1 MFSSTFFKH
10 YSLKTGLVS
19 LLGLA
24 SLLCSPGT
32 SSAAILNGGFETGD
46 FTNWDTIGQTFI
58 ETAEYGSG
66 PTEGTQQALL
76 DSFSEQS
83 VDIVQLADFL
93 NIEVGSLNALGEVY
107 EGSAIKTS
115 FTVEA
120 GDVLSFDW
128 NFLTDGVQAPL
139 FNDFAFVSLSPT
151 VERKLA
157 DTFST
162 FPTALQ
168 DHTVFYDQTGFQT
181 YSYTFETAGTYSLG
195 IGVVDVGDGAV
206 DSGLLVDNVLLS
218 SSSTPKP
225 VPEPASVLGVL
236 AFGAF
241 GIGSRRLRQ
250 R

>member
-46 FTNWDTIGQTFI
+46 FTNWETIGQTSI
-58 ETAEYGSG
+58 ETAQYGSG

-76 DSFSEQS
+76 DTFSEQT

-107 EGSAIKTS
+107 EGSALKTTL
-115 FTVEA
+115 TVEA

-151 VERKLA
+151 VDRKLA
-157 DTFST
+157 DTYSI
-162 FPTALQ
+162 FPTSLQ
-168 DHTVFYDQTGFQT
+168 DRTVFYDQTGFQT
-181 YSYTFETAGTYSLG
+181 YSYTFQAAGTYTLG
-195 IGVVDVGDGAV
+195 IGVADVGDGAV
-206 DSGLLVDNVLLS
+206 DSGLLVDNVVLS
-218 SSSTPKP
+218 SSSTPTP

-241 GIGSRRLRQ
+241 GLGSRRLRQ

>member
-10 YSLKTGLVS
+10 FSFKTGLVS

-46 FTNWDTIGQTFI
+46 FTNWETIGQTFI

-66 PTEGTQQALL
+66 STEGTQQALL
-76 DSFSEQS
+76 DTFSEQS

-93 NIEVGSLNALGEVY
+93 NIEVGSLSALGEVY

-120 GDVLSFDW
+120 GDVLSF
-128 NFLTDGVQAPL
+128 GVQAPL

-162 FPTALQ
+162 FPTPLQ
-168 DHTVFYDQTGFQT
+168 DRTVFYDQTGFQA
-181 YSYTFETAGTYSLG
+181 YSYTFQAAGTYTLG
-195 IGVVDVGDGAV
+195 IGVADVGDGAV

-218 SSSTPKP
+218 SSSTPTP

-241 GIGSRRLRQ
+241 GFGSRRLRQ